1 MCLREFVC
9 VHICVSFYI
18 YIYVSGKVVLLN
30 MMCVWSC
37 SPPGALF
44 SPSPPIFPISLLKKD
59 TRSELQRRMCWM
71 GLGSHRSELGMRG
84 LGSVTVEEDVMA

>member
-1 MCLREFVC
+1 MCTY
-9 VHICVSFYI
+9 VSLSL